1 MLVDCDGRSSAIMKI
16 ASALESSSSLS
27 RDCQR
32 YFSLLLFSFISIF
45 LSFSESLTSRCV
57 CFYEGESLGVRFGWL
72 GEAERDS
79 CIPPRVVT
87 VTGNP
92 YRVGWKL
99 TIFVYVLL
107 LTFLFFQMVLYP
119 GFFLLFYLF
128 FFFVR
133 VHVRSC
139 LRTYAYQFLSTRV
152 LTPVREYEPA
162 FPYIATDAVPSPT
175 FVPDEESAEGS

>member
-32 YFSLLLFSFISIF
+32 YFLPLLFSFISIF

-57 CFYEGESLGVRFGWL
+57 CFCEGESLGVRFGWL

-119 GFFLLFYLF
+119 GFFFFIYF
-128 FFFVR
+128 FF
-133 VHVRSC
+133 
-139 LRTYAYQFLSTRV
+139 LRTCAC
-152 LTPVREYEPA
+152 
-162 FPYIATDAVPSPT
+162 T
-175 FVPDEESAEGS
+175 FVSTYIRISVPKYVRPYACARIRTCVPLYRNRRRSFPDLCARRRISGG